1 MLKMLWQKLKI
12 ICFSIYSILKGGENM
27 DVIYATLIVRGYR
40 TYSQVPLTLKER
52 VKQVLIELDMEDL
65 VTE

>member
-1 MLKMLWQKLKI
+1 MI
-12 ICFSIYSILKGGENM
+12 YFSIYSILKGGENM

>member
-1 MLKMLWQKLKI
+1 
-12 ICFSIYSILKGGENM
+12 M